1 VTARSSH
8 PPPGGKP
15 VGKDDA
21 MTFQTILFY
30 LLAALILW
38 ATGLAITRR
47 NLVHTVVYLVLSFF
61 GSALLFYL
69 LGAPLLAAL
78 EVIIYA
84 GAIMVLFL
92 FIIMMLRG
100 EALREKFHPRR
111 QWLPAGCMGLLF
123 GAVGILMV
131 LHDPAASSPLMPAVA
146 SPARFGQHLFQR
158 HWLAI
163 EIVSLLLLVA
173 LIGALLI
180 ARRGG
185 QRQNPA
191 AEEPA

>member
-1 VTARSSH
+1 
-8 PPPGGKP
+8 
-15 VGKDDA
+15 

-30 LLAALILW
+30 LLAALILC
-38 ATGLAITRR
+38 ATGLAVTRR
-47 NLVHTVVYLVLSFF
+47 NLVHAVVYLVMSFF

-84 GAIMVLFL
+84 GAIMVLFV
-92 FIIMMLRG
+92 FIIMMLG
-100 EALREKFHPRR
+100 DEALAEKFYPRR
-111 QWLPAGCMGLLF
+111 QWLPAAGMAALF
-123 GAVGILMV
+123 GAVGILTV
-131 LHDPAASSPLMPAVA
+131 LHDPAASTPLQPAVA
-146 SPARFGQHLFQR
+146 SPARFGHYVFKH

-180 ARRGG
+180 ARRVV
-185 QRQNPA
+185 RRKNPP

>member
-1 VTARSSH
+1 
-8 PPPGGKP
+8 
-15 VGKDDA
+15 
-21 MTFQTILFY
+21 MTFQTFIFY
-30 LLAALILW
+30 LVSALILT

-47 NLVHTVVYLVLSFF
+47 NLVHAVVYLVISFF

-69 LGAPLLAAL
+69 LGAPLLAAF

-100 EALREKFHPRR
+100 EALAETFYPGS
-111 QWLPAGCMGLLF
+111 QWLPAAGMALLF
-123 GAVGILMV
+123 LAVGILTV
-131 LHDPAASSPLMPAVA
+131 VWDPAGSGPLQPAVA
-146 SPARFGQHLFQR
+146 TPARFGHYLFKQ

-163 EIVSLLLLVA
+163 EIISLLLLVA

-180 ARRGG
+180 AKRIDRPANHRGED
-185 QRQNPA
+185 A
-191 AEEPA
+191 L

>member
-1 VTARSSH
+1 
-8 PPPGGKP
+8 
-15 VGKDDA
+15 
-21 MTFQTILFY
+21 MTFQTVLFY
-30 LLAALILW
+30 LLAALILS

-47 NLVHTVVYLVLSFF
+47 NLVHAVVYLVMSFF

-100 EALREKFHPRR
+100 EALAEKFYPKG
-111 QWLPAGCMGLLF
+111 QWLPAAGMAVVF
-123 GAVGILMV
+123 AAVGILTV
-131 LHDPAASSPLMPAVA
+131 VWDPDGPAPLEPAVA
-146 SPARFGQHLFQR
+146 SPVRFGHYLFKR

-180 ARRGG
+180 AKRISRPKSG
-185 QRQNPA
+185 QAEDPA
-191 AEEPA
+191 